1 MKILLVDDARSVV
14 MVMTSRLASYGYDVV
29 HAANGQAA
37 VDMFAS
43 AAPDLVLMDIEMPIM
58 NGFEATNRIRAFEA
72 TQVCAR
78 AGAAGQ
84 DESHEPHCHLAPK
97 PVPGQPK
104 AARPGQF

>member
-43 AAPDLVLMDIEMPIM
+43 AAPDLVLMDIEMPVM
-58 NGFEATNRIRAFEA
+58 NGFEAANRIRALEA
-72 TQVCAR
+72 Q
-78 AGAAGQ
+78 
-84 DESHEPHCHLAPK
+84 
-97 PVPGQPK
+97 
-104 AARPGQF
+104 